1 MAKDWVEI
9 WEVPVSSPSKGSKK
23 IMYKIIQ
30 KKERKPGATMGT
42 LLRLGAYLG
51 RSGSKL
57 EQSGGTLGPEQE
69 HTWVGVGVEAPF
81 SFKISLGLKHLQTI

>member
-30 KKERKPGATMGT
+30 KKGKKTGSYHGNFAEIGSI
-42 LLRLGAYLG
+42 LR
-51 RSGSKL
+51 
-57 EQSGGTLGPEQE
+57 
-69 HTWVGVGVEAPF
+69 
-81 SFKISLGLKHLQTI
+81 